1 MKGPQKIAATLAV
14 LLLVANGFPV
24 TAGKLPEDPA
34 LPNIVS
40 VSGET
45 LPQKPVSEAAEYPN
59 APSQDQMPPFGA
71 YIKQS

>member
-45 LPQKPVSEAAEYPN
+45 LPRSRFLKQPN
-59 APSQDQMPPFGA
+59 IRMRHPKIKCPHLAPT
-71 YIKQS
+71 